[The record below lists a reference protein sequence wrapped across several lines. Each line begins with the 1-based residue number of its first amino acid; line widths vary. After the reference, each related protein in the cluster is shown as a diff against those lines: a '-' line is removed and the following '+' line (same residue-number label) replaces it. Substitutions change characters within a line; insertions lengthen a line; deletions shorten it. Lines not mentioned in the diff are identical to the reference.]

1 MLAVFIIIFFLLL
14 VLLFLLYIYIYI
26 FFFFFFFL
34 PELILRIAGKIANT
48 RTRKTVVPL
57 GSLIML
63 LPDLTVKQKII

>member
-1 MLAVFIIIFFLLL
+1 MLAVFIIIMFLLL

-26 FFFFFFFL
+26 YIYFFFL

-48 RTRKTVVPL
+48 RTRKNVVPL